1 MTRIPIIPINQ
12 PVEWKI
18 VGFVFFFGWL
28 RYLASLHYNYRYRG
42 LLQGAVW
49 GLGLEEFGSVDPVG
63 IAGKIHES
71 MGVVNGPKNVPHIHN
86 TYKNILF
93 FLNI

>member
-1 MTRIPIIPINQ
+1 MENSRFC
-12 PVEWKI
+12 V
-18 VGFVFFFGWL
+18 FFGWL

-49 GLGLEEFGSVDPVG
+49 GLGLEEVGSVDPVG

-71 MGVVNGPKNVPHIHN
+71 MGVVNGPKNVPHT
-86 TYKNILF
+86 TYILF
-93 FLNI
+93 FQHLDIDMI